1 MFSLRGMV
9 ATAVASLALCH
20 QTSAFV
26 APFVKL
32 STSSADGSSSTTT
45 RVTTRTGIRTG
56 ATRMSAAYAP
66 QNVQAAWDNHLAA
79 FGGKDVDKILL
90 DYDEKSVVT
99 IFDQTKDEKQVFT
112 GVEGARTLFTGLF
125 ESLSDMSD
133 LSAPVADVCE
143 ESKMVFLIWR
153 CPASGYLDATDTFVF
168 GDDKKIYRQN
178 VAFRTKG

>member
-1 MFSLRGMV
+1 
-9 ATAVASLALCH
+9 
-20 QTSAFV
+20 
-26 APFVKL
+26 
-32 STSSADGSSSTTT
+32 
-45 RVTTRTGIRTG
+45 
-56 ATRMSAAYAP
+56 MSFGLVLYA
-66 QNVQAAWDNHLAA
+66 Q
-79 FGGKDVDKILL
+79 
-90 DYDEKSVVT
+90 
-99 IFDQTKDEKQVFT
+99 
-112 GVEGARTLFTGLF
+112 GARTLFTGLF